1 MEYSPQYD
9 YQPRRKSV
17 PEVLIENI
25 LISIVAVFI
34 IVLGFLMVAMSM
46 STIDTSYD
54 YKSYEFT
61 IAVNPSMAVGGAFG
75 ATPFYTSNPLLINLV
90 VQEWKVGGAVNTIP
104 PAKYTYDGDDTT
116 VTIDNGEWI
125 SSDYVRISADIDV
138 ATAPYETFFSVCGI
152 GLIIGSIAT
161 IFGLIGYAYYKNG

>member
-46 STIDTSYD
+46 STID
-54 YKSYEFT
+54 
-61 IAVNPSMAVGGAFG
+61 N
-75 ATPFYTSNPLLINLV
+75 
-90 VQEWKVGGAVNTIP
+90 
-104 PAKYTYDGDDTT
+104 
-116 VTIDNGEWI
+116 
-125 SSDYVRISADIDV
+125 SSDYKTYSQTFT
-138 ATAPYETFFSVCGI
+138 ATGSFPELIYTSSPMLTSITLQYYDGAWHTVLAAGYTFDDTYGTITVPGPYVGATTWQVDGTLDYATPPYETFFSVLGI
-152 GLIIGSIAT
+152 GLVIGAIAT
-161 IFGLIGYAYYKNG
+161 IFGIIGYAYYKNG